1 MDYNA
6 NALSTDPL
14 TGNVLSVYWSLRLTV
29 GASTAQRTG
38 IVNVASLPPFANEA
52 AAIQAAKDTLG
63 PAFIAALEAEVLAA
77 VTAAENPPSMAY
89 PFVPPPAPPLF
100 PPLPPTPPPPDPPI
114 VPPFVPL

>member
-1 MDYNA
+1 MEYNA
-6 NALSTDPL
+6 NALITDPT
-14 TGNVLSVYWSLRLTV
+14 TGNVLSAYWHLRHTV
-29 GASTAQRTG
+29 GASTRTRSG
-38 IVNVASLPPFANEA
+38 IVNLAAPPAFPDEA
-52 AAIQAAKDTLG
+52 TAIQAVKDTLG

-100 PPLPPTPPPPDPPI
+100 PPLPPAPPPPDPPI

>member
-6 NALSTDPL
+6 NALVTDPL
-14 TGNVLSVYWSLRLTV
+14 TGNVTAVYWSLRLTV

-38 IVNVASLPPFANEA
+38 IVNVASLPPFINEA

-77 VTAAENPPSMAY
+77 ATTAENPPSMTY
-89 PFVPPPAPPLF
+89 PFTPPPAPPL
-100 PPLPPTPPPPDPPI
+100 PPPVPPAPPPPDPPI